1 MRGSHDAQL
10 DQPGEVLVIPGFAG
24 PTCSSG
30 PAWLVE
36 APSGKRHA
44 LDTALTMI
52 GRSAPS
58 HVALGADPYLSR
70 RHAAIQHHDAGW
82 WFVDLQS
89 ANGSFINQ
97 RPVCG
102 PQRLES
108 GDVIQIGMTRLRFE
122 TAFSGSGS
130 PVEAPNG

>member
-1 MRGSHDAQL
+1 MRGSHDAQFERSDEAL
-10 DQPGEVLVIPGFAG
+10 SA
-24 PTCSSG
+24 SAG

-36 APSGKRHA
+36 PQSGLRYSLHIP
-44 LDTALTMI
+44 LTMI

-70 RHAAIQHHDAGW
+70 RHAAIQRQDADW
-82 WFVDLQS
+82 WFLDLQS

-97 RPVCG
+97 RPVQG

-108 GDVIQIGMTRLRFE
+108 GDVIQIGMTRLCFE
-122 TAFSGSGS
+122 LPP
-130 PVEAPNG
+130 PVAPPSRDAHE

>member
-1 MRGSHDAQL
+1 MRGSHDARIEHPVETL
-10 DQPGEVLVIPGFAG
+10 AISA
-24 PTCSSG
+24 G

-36 APSGKRHA
+36 AVSGQRYA
-44 LDTALTMI
+44 LASALTMI

-58 HVALGADPYLSR
+58 HLALGADPYLSR

-89 ANGSFINQ
+89 ANGSYINQ
-97 RPVCG
+97 RPVAG
-102 PQRLES
+102 PHRLES

-122 TAFSGSGS
+122 CAPFGSSS